1 MKFFFASFLLDVSNQ
16 FTCLWKMGQCS
27 ILVAYC
33 NSSWSNFE
41 DWRTVWM
48 RLAKLD
54 METAINMGVI
64 PTYQGAIPTN
74 LAADRYLFVNIVHHS
89 CCLQITKLDN

>member
-1 MKFFFASFLLDVSNQ
+1 MCFFAGLKQPVYMFVGRMFQ
-16 FTCLWKMGQCS
+16 HS
-27 ILVAYC
+27 IFVAYC

-54 METAINMGVI
+54 MGRAINMGVI
-64 PTYQGAIPTN
+64 PTNPGEIPTNLGAIPTN
-74 LAADRYLFVNIVHHS
+74 LGAMPTNLA
-89 CCLQITKLDN
+89 